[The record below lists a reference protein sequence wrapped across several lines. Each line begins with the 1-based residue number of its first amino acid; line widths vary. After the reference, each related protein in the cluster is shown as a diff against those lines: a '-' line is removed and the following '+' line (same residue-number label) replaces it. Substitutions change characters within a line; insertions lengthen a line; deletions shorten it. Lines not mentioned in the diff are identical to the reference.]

1 MPRRSR
7 TAAQPYRGARAGRSA
22 RRAGGGARWHAGA
35 AHGGGAR
42 RHGGAAHA
50 GTGGRRTV
58 ARGATPAGTALRV
71 AHRLTHGRAAPVAA
85 RRSRVHGAQIVH
97 ASPGL
102 GARPRSVV
110 RSAPGRAGFG
120 PAFAGS
126 PAGATKRGRKL
137 HRQRRQTA
145 GTGFGGTRLRREGGS
160 PAEGGSAGTLV
171 KAAPWSGGPRPWVGD
186 GIGPDVDPTGPILV
200 HASRGLG
207 AGPRSVVRSAPGRA
221 GFGPA
226 FAGSPAG
233 GREGWTESAPPAS
246 PAGGTAG
253 PPGRASAGT
262 CVRRDASAAAQHRPG
277 PVSPR
282 RVAATAPAPTPTVPP
297 GQNHTVDRATAEEL
311 DRQDP
316 VATFRD
322 RFRIPADGPI
332 YLDGNSLGRPSHTVV
347 DAIAAGVESWERQLV
362 GGWSRWINLPVEVG
376 DRLGVLLGAG
386 PGQVLV
392 CDSTTVNLFKLADAA
407 LTLQGAGPVAPSSSV
422 MPTIFLR
429 TGTCWLVWPRPGG
442 ASYASWRRTRSNG
455 ADLDDLRATLDERT
469 ALVCLSHVNYRS
481 AARLDLAA
489 VTSLAHDCGALVL
502 WDLSHSAGAVPV
514 GLDEAGVDLAVGCT
528 YKYLN
533 AGPGAPGYLYVR
545 RELAGRLRQPI
556 QGWFGQHDQFEMGRV
571 YQPASGVGRF
581 LTGTPGVLGLLA
593 VQAGVDLLLEAGL
606 DRLWTKSRALTE
618 LLVELVGQRLQ
629 TAGAMLASP
638 RDADRRG
645 AHVSIA
651 HPRAWP
657 WCTAL
662 IEKGLVVPDFR
673 TPDVMRL
680 GPAPLYTRFVD
691 VYDAVE
697 RIRDIAAAD
706 RAEGPAWEVRPRV
719 T

>member
-1 MPRRSR
+1 M
-7 TAAQPYRGARAGRSA
+7 
-22 RRAGGGARWHAGA
+22 
-35 AHGGGAR
+35 R
-42 RHGGAAHA
+42 RHS
-50 GTGGRRTV
+50 T
-58 ARGATPAGTALRV
+58 
-71 AHRLTHGRAAPVAA
+71 
-85 RRSRVHGAQIVH
+85 
-97 ASPGL
+97 
-102 GARPRSVV
+102 
-110 RSAPGRAGFG
+110 
-120 PAFAGS
+120 
-126 PAGATKRGRKL
+126 
-137 HRQRRQTA
+137 
-145 GTGFGGTRLRREGGS
+145 
-160 PAEGGSAGTLV
+160 
-171 KAAPWSGGPRPWVGD
+171 
-186 GIGPDVDPTGPILV
+186 
-200 HASRGLG
+200 
-207 AGPRSVVRSAPGRA
+207 
-221 GFGPA
+221 
-226 FAGSPAG
+226 
-233 GREGWTESAPPAS
+233 APP
-246 PAGGTAG
+246 
-253 PPGRASAGT
+253 RVSAT
-262 CVRRDASAAAQHRPG
+262 SRRD
-277 PVSPR
+277 
-282 RVAATAPAPTPTVPP
+282 APAPTPTVPP
-297 GQNHTVDRATAEEL
+297 GQNLTVDRATAEEL

-322 RFRIPADGPI
+322 RFRILADGPI

-386 PGQVLV
+386 PGQVLI

-407 LTLQGAGPVAPSSSV
+407 LTLQGGRGPGRALIIGDANDFPTDRYVLAGLAEARGCELRLLASDPV
-422 MPTIFLR
+422 
-429 TGTCWLVWPRPGG
+429 
-442 ASYASWRRTRSNG
+442 NG

-514 GLDEAGVDLAVGCT
+514 ALDEAGVDLAVGCT

-593 VQAGVDLLLEAGL
+593 VQAGIDLLLEAGL

-662 IEKGLVVPDFR
+662 VEKGLVVPDFR

>member
-1 MPRRSR
+1 MSSPGSASWS
-7 TAAQPYRGARAGRSA
+7 AAGP
-22 RRAGGGARWHAGA
+22 GGSTSPWRW
-35 AHGGGAR
+35 
-42 RHGGAAHA
+42 
-50 GTGGRRTV
+50 GTGW
-58 ARGATPAGTALRV
+58 A
-71 AHRLTHGRAAPVAA
+71 
-85 RRSRVHGAQIVH
+85 
-97 ASPGL
+97 
-102 GARPRSVV
+102 
-110 RSAPGRAGFG
+110 
-120 PAFAGS
+120 
-126 PAGATKRGRKL
+126 
-137 HRQRRQTA
+137 
-145 GTGFGGTRLRREGGS
+145 
-160 PAEGGSAGTLV
+160 
-171 KAAPWSGGPRPWVGD
+171 
-186 GIGPDVDPTGPILV
+186 
-200 HASRGLG
+200 
-207 AGPRSVVRSAPGRA
+207 
-221 GFGPA
+221 
-226 FAGSPAG
+226 
-233 GREGWTESAPPAS
+233 
-246 PAGGTAG
+246 
-253 PPGRASAGT
+253 
-262 CVRRDASAAAQHRPG
+262 
-277 PVSPR
+277 
-282 RVAATAPAPTPTVPP
+282 
-297 GQNHTVDRATAEEL
+297 
-311 DRQDP
+311 
-316 VATFRD
+316 
-322 RFRIPADGPI
+322 
-332 YLDGNSLGRPSHTVV
+332 
-347 DAIAAGVESWERQLV
+347 
-362 GGWSRWINLPVEVG
+362 
-376 DRLGVLLGAG
+376 VLLGAG
-386 PGQVLV
+386 PGQVLI

-407 LTLQGAGPVAPSSSV
+407 LTLQLG
-422 MPTIFLR
+422 L
-429 TGTCWLVWPRPGG
+429 RPGRAVIVG
-442 ASYASWRRTRSNG
+442 DANDFPTDRYVLAGLAEARGCELRLLASDPVNG

-489 VTSLAHDCGALVL
+489 VTSLAHDCGALML

-514 GLDEAGVDLAVGCT
+514 GLDEAGVDFAVGCT

-545 RELAGRLRQPI
+545 RELAERLRQPI

-629 TAGAMLASP
+629 TAGAMLSSP

-680 GPAPLYTRFVD
+680 GAAPLYTRFVD

-697 RIRDIAAAD
+697 RIREIAATD
-706 RAEGPAWEVRPRV
+706 RAEGPAWEVGPRV